1 MQTEHTIRRHYCTS
15 AENGFTLMETCI
27 AFVIMMVSALAA
39 ASLFA
44 LAIKYNSSAY
54 ESSAALAIA
63 QQRME
68 RIRKS
73 SFTDASLNDGST
85 TDNIT
90 NAGRPYTVLTT
101 VCGTSDCGG
110 SAVLKLITIRVS
122 PGGSSSL
129 WAETI
134 TAQRA
139 APATG
144 PDLR

>member
-1 MQTEHTIRRHYCTS
+1 MQTERPIQRPLCRS

-44 LAIKYNSSAY
+44 LAINYNSSAY
-54 ESSAALAIA
+54 DSSAALAIA

-85 TDNIT
+85 TDNVT
-90 NAGRPYTVLTT
+90 NAGRPYTVVTT
-101 VCGTSDCGG
+101 
-110 SAVLKLITIRVS
+110 I
-122 PGGSSSL
+122 
-129 WAETI
+129 
-134 TAQRA
+134 
-139 APATG
+139 
-144 PDLR
+144 